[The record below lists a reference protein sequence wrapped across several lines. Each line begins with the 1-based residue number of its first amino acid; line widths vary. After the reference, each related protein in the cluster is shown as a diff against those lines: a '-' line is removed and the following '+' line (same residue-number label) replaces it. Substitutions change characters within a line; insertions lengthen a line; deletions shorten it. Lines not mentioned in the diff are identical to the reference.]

1 MQENMLKLCRCRQI
15 PVQEDKLL
23 LKSMDKSLVLT
34 GEHIHKVAEK
44 LMPHLNGTC
53 TCEELS
59 DKIPEDMWEGA
70 EKMLRLMEREGF
82 FQSAEADVQ
91 KELAQCSVLLIGSG
105 RLAAKI
111 EENLRESGAGHL
123 TTMDSYLSYTYEEMC
138 EQLRD
143 TDMAV
148 VCTDTPRPDICTLV
162 NKAALATE
170 CPWLLVQVDG
180 RDGWVGPLFLPKE
193 TGCYSCFM
201 QRVFSDSF
209 HPEIDRA
216 VHEHALEDP
225 AQDLLGFLPPFQ
237 DMTAATASLEII
249 RHLTGISAPLTYK
262 AQILTDCITGISR
275 RDVLHRIPRC
285 ADCSEI
291 GEEVSCI
298 QAFSG

>member
-1 MQENMLKLCRCRQI
+1 
-15 PVQEDKLL
+15 
-23 LKSMDKSLVLT
+23 
-34 GEHIHKVAEK
+34 
-44 LMPHLNGTC
+44 MPHLNGTC
-53 TCEELS
+53 TTQELF
-59 DKIPEDMWEGA
+59 DKLPADMWEGA

-82 FQSAEADVQ
+82 FQNTEEEMQ
-91 KELAQCSVLLIGSG
+91 TNLAQASILLIGSG
-105 RLAAKI
+105 RLAEKI
-111 EENLRESGAGHL
+111 STNLLESGVKNS
-123 TTMDSYLSYTYEEMC
+123 TTLDSYLSYTYEEMC
-138 EQLRD
+138 KQLQHI
-143 TDMAV
+143 DMAV
-148 VCTDTPRPDICTLV
+148 VCTDTPRPDICTLI

-170 CPWLLVQVDG
+170 CPWLLVQTDG

-216 VHEHALEDP
+216 VHEHAMKDP
-225 AQDLLGFLPPFQ
+225 AQNLLGFLPPFQ

-285 ADCSEI
+285 PDCSAI

-298 QAFSG
+298 QAFAG